1 MAQGQTEAAA
11 GWQKAFD
18 AVNAQNKANRPQ
30 ANKPLSANNAE
41 ADEAAAGWDK
51 AFKQVANQQQ

>member
-1 MAQGQTEAAA
+1 
-11 GWQKAFD
+11 
-18 AVNAQNKANRPQ
+18 VNAQNKANRPQ
-30 ANKPLSANNAE
+30 ANNTASTQPEAG